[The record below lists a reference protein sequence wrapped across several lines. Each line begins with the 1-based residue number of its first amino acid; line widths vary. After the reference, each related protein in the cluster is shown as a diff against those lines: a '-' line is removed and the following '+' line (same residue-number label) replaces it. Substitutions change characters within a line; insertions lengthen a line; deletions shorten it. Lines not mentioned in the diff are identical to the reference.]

1 VVGYKDIDKRNL
13 ALCRRQLTWG
23 MFFSNICSLI
33 SGPCMTMVGFAQ
45 HLGRRQVSL
54 GMDANL
60 GITTPCYVEW
70 TGRVGLIDKG
80 LAGEDP
86 SAGSICQSPTGNLGT
101 LVVENDDDN
110 GVILTK
116 TGKK

>member
-54 GMDANL
+54 GMDAKFWHYDALLCGMDGPEL
-60 GITTPCYVEW
+60 G
-70 TGRVGLIDKG
+70 
-80 LAGEDP
+80 
-86 SAGSICQSPTGNLGT
+86 
-101 LVVENDDDN
+101 
-110 GVILTK
+110 
-116 TGKK
+116 